1 MINKKEETAM
11 NLLELQDTS
20 LVEKTSLSRKLTLG
34 GITKAYPVYRVRL
47 DLLYYNDQNDRIATW
62 ITQYKSDPQN
72 AAFDTLDREQYN
84 KTIEGFIIAS
94 NPAAMEKTKNNIA
107 LVNQR
112 EPGVVLADGRIID
125 GNRRFTCLRLLHAE
139 EPAFNCFETVILEAS
154 VQEDHKQIKMLELAI
169 QHGEEQRVDYNLI
182 DLAIGAYH
190 DIVETG
196 LLTIDEYAES
206 TGMSVSEIKRRLEIA
221 QLIIDFLAFMGVPG
235 QYHVAREMQV
245 FSVFNELVPLLRR
258 CETEQAREELR
269 RSVFNNTMM
278 KTFNDQRKYIRDL
291 KAMMDS
297 GLYSSYIKRQ
307 NRIAEELEE
316 KKTEAGI
323 TTKKDLD
330 EFVKRNED
338 TAEDMQIS
346 MERSL
351 LQTKKSQ
358 ARNRPSQIVGKSL
371 SMLKDIDTGVFDKL
385 TPAEREKLQTQ
396 LGKLS
401 SAVSLITDDVT
412 DGATPVPEKS
422 IPEAAEATPAPS
434 VVKQLRPAAC
444 RPDEPLVYSLN
455 PQRTIN
461 TLSFSQQ
468 FSMLRYLDSQPSE
481 VHCVVGFVNERN
493 KELCSPQEITISDG
507 EATKVNFAL
516 NASVSSLSECWLVIR
531 FAADAPDEVRLKMRF
546 NVKIAFDLEF
556 DF

>member
-1 MINKKEETAM
+1 MINKKEEIAM
-11 NLLELQDTS
+11 NLLELQDSS
-20 LVEKTSLSRKLTLG
+20 LVEKTNLSRKLTLG
-34 GITKAYPVYRVRL
+34 GVTKAYPVYRVRL

-72 AAFDTLDREQYN
+72 AAFETLDREQYN

-112 EPGVVLADGRIID
+112 EPSVVLVDGRIID

-139 EPAFNCFETVILEAS
+139 DPAFNYFETVILDAS
-154 VQEDHKQIKMLELAI
+154 VQENHKQIKMLELAI

-190 DIVETG
+190 DIVETE
-196 LLTIDEYAES
+196 LLTINEYSES

-278 KTFNDQRKYIRDL
+278 KTFVDQRKYMRDL

-297 GLYSSYIKRQ
+297 GLYSSYIKKQ
-307 NRIAEELEE
+307 NKIAEELEE
-316 KKTEAGI
+316 KKAEAGI
-323 TTKKDLD
+323 TTKKELD

-338 TAEDMQIS
+338 AAEELQIS

-358 ARNRPSQIVGKSL
+358 ARNRPSQIVGKSI

-412 DGATPVPEKS
+412 DDAAPVPEKS
-422 IPEAAEATPAPS
+422 DPEAVEATPAS
-434 VVKQLRPAAC
+434 ATIKQLRPAAC
-444 RPDEPLVYSLN
+444 RPDEPMVYSLN
-455 PQRTIN
+455 PQQTIN

-493 KELCSPQEITISDG
+493 EELCSPQEITISDG
-507 EATKVNFAL
+507 DATKVNFAL

-531 FAADAPDEVRLKMRF
+531 FAADAPDEVRLKMQIS
-546 NVKIAFDLEF
+546 VKIAFDLEF

>member
-1 MINKKEETAM
+1 MINKKEEIAM
-11 NLLELQDTS
+11 NLLELQDSS
-20 LVEKTSLSRKLTLG
+20 LVEKTNLSRKLTLG
-34 GITKAYPVYRVRL
+34 GVTKAYPVYRVRL

-72 AAFDTLDREQYN
+72 AAFETLDREQYN

-112 EPGVVLADGRIID
+112 EPGVVLVDGRIID

-139 EPAFNCFETVILEAS
+139 DPAFNYFETVILDAS
-154 VQEDHKQIKMLELAI
+154 VQENHKQIKMLELAI

-190 DIVETG
+190 DIVETE
-196 LLTIDEYAES
+196 LLTINEYSES

-278 KTFNDQRKYIRDL
+278 KTFVDQRKYMRDL

-297 GLYSSYIKRQ
+297 GLYSSYIKKQ
-307 NRIAEELEE
+307 NKIAEELEE
-316 KKTEAGI
+316 KKAEAGI
-323 TTKKDLD
+323 TTKKELD

-338 TAEDMQIS
+338 AAEELQIS

-358 ARNRPSQIVGKSL
+358 ARNRPSQIVGKSI

-412 DGATPVPEKS
+412 DDAAPVPEKS
-422 IPEAAEATPAPS
+422 DPEAVEATPAS
-434 VVKQLRPAAC
+434 ATIKQLRPAAC
-444 RPDEPLVYSLN
+444 RPDEPMVYSLN
-455 PQRTIN
+455 PQQTIN

-493 KELCSPQEITISDG
+493 EELCSPQEITISDG
-507 EATKVNFAL
+507 DATKVNFAL

>member
-1 MINKKEETAM
+1 M
-11 NLLELQDTS
+11 NLLELQDAS
-20 LVEKTSLSRKLTLG
+20 LVEKTNLTRKLTLG

-62 ITQYKSDPQN
+62 ITQYKSDPEN

-139 EPAFNCFETVILEAS
+139 NPAFNYFETVILEAS

-206 TGMSVSEIKRRLEIA
+206 TGMSVSEIKRRLEVA

-258 CETEQAREELR
+258 CETEQARGELR

-278 KTFNDQRKYIRDL
+278 KTFIDQRKYMRDL

-297 GLYSSYIKRQ
+297 GLYSSYIKKQ
-307 NRIAEELEE
+307 NKIAEDLEE
-316 KKTEAGI
+316 KKAEAGI
-323 TTKKDLD
+323 TTKKELD

-338 TAEDMQIS
+338 AAEDLQIS

-358 ARNRPSQIVGKSL
+358 ARNRPSQIVGKSI

-401 SAVSLITDDVT
+401 SAVSMMADDVT
-412 DGATPVPEKS
+412 DGAAPVPEKNVS
-422 IPEAAEATPAPS
+422 EAAEATPAPAAI
-434 VVKQLRPAAC
+434 KQLRPAAC
-444 RPDEPLVYSLN
+444 RPDEPMVYSLN
-455 PQRTIN
+455 PEQTIN
-461 TLSFSQQ
+461 TLSFSQR

-481 VHCVVGFVNERN
+481 VHCIVGFVNERN
-493 KELCSPQEITISDG
+493 EDLCSPQEITISDG

-531 FAADAPDEVRLKMRF
+531 FAADAPDEVRLKMQF

>member
-1 MINKKEETAM
+1 M
-11 NLLELQDTS
+11 NLLELQDAS
-20 LVEKTSLSRKLTLG
+20 LVEKTNLTRKLTLG
-34 GITKAYPVYRVRL
+34 GVTKAYPVYRVRL

-62 ITQYKSDPQN
+62 ITQYKSDLQN

-84 KTIEGFIIAS
+84 KTIEGFVIAS
-94 NPAAMEKTKNNIA
+94 NPTAMEKTKNNIA

-112 EPGVVLADGRIID
+112 EAGVVLADGRIID

-139 EPAFNCFETVILEAS
+139 DPAFNYFETVILDAS
-154 VQEDHKQIKMLELAI
+154 VQENHKQIKMLELAI

-196 LLTIDEYAES
+196 LPTIDEYAKS
-206 TGMSVSEIKRRLEIA
+206 TGMSVSEIKRRLEVA

-235 QYHVAREMQV
+235 QYHIAREMQI
-245 FSVFNELVPLLRR
+245 FAGFYELPPLLRR
-258 CETEQAREELR
+258 CETEQAREELK

-307 NRIAEELEE
+307 NKIAEELEE

-330 EFVKRNED
+330 EFLRRNED
-338 TAEDMQIS
+338 AAEDLQIS

-401 SAVSLITDDVT
+401 SAVSMMADDVT
-412 DGATPVPEKS
+412 GGAAPVPEKNVS
-422 IPEAAEATPAPS
+422 EAAEATPAPAA
-434 VVKQLRPAAC
+434 VKQLRPAAC
-444 RPDEPLVYSLN
+444 RPDEPMVYSLN
-455 PQRTIN
+455 PEQTIN

-493 KELCSPQEITISDG
+493 EELCSPQEITISDG
-507 EATKVNFAL
+507 DATKVNFAL

-531 FAADAPDEVRLKMRF
+531 FAADAPDEVRLKMQF
-546 NVKIAFDLEF
+546 NIKIAFDLEF

>member
-1 MINKKEETAM
+1 M
-11 NLLELQDTS
+11 NLLELQDAS
-20 LVEKTSLSRKLTLG
+20 LVEKTNLTRKLTLG
-34 GITKAYPVYRVRL
+34 GVTKAYPVYRVRL

-62 ITQYKSDPQN
+62 ITQYKSDPEN

-139 EPAFNCFETVILEAS
+139 NPAFNYFETVILEAS

-235 QYHVAREMQV
+235 QYHIAREMQI
-245 FSVFNELVPLLRR
+245 FAGFYELPPLLRR
-258 CETEQAREELR
+258 CETEQAREELK

-297 GLYSSYIKRQ
+297 GLYSSYIKKQ
-307 NRIAEELEE
+307 NKIAEDLEE
-316 KKTEAGI
+316 KKAKAGI
-323 TTKKDLD
+323 TTKKELD

-338 TAEDMQIS
+338 AAEELQIS

-358 ARNRPSQIVGKSL
+358 ARNRPSQIVGKSI

-401 SAVSLITDDVT
+401 SAVSMMADDVT
-412 DGATPVPEKS
+412 DGAAPVPEKNVS
-422 IPEAAEATPAPS
+422 ETAEATPAPAA
-434 VVKQLRPAAC
+434 VKQLRPAAC
-444 RPDEPLVYSLN
+444 RPDEPMVYSLN
-455 PQRTIN
+455 PEQTIN
-461 TLSFSQQ
+461 TLSFSQR
-468 FSMLRYLDSQPSE
+468 FSMLRYLDSQLSE
-481 VHCVVGFVNERN
+481 IHCIVGFVNERN
-493 KELCSPQEITISDG
+493 EELCSPQEITISDG

-531 FAADAPDEVRLKMRF
+531 FAADAPDEVRLKMQF

>member
-1 MINKKEETAM
+1 MINKKEEIAM

-139 EPAFNCFETVILEAS
+139 EPAFNCFENVILEAS

-493 KELCSPQEITISDG
+493 EELCSPQEITISDG

>member
-1 MINKKEETAM
+1 M
-11 NLLELQDTS
+11 NLLELQDAS
-20 LVEKTSLSRKLTLG
+20 LVEKTNLTRKLTLG
-34 GITKAYPVYRVRL
+34 GVTKAYPVYRVRL

-62 ITQYKSDPQN
+62 ITQYKSDLQN

-139 EPAFNCFETVILEAS
+139 NPAFNYFETVILEAS

-182 DLAIGAYH
+182 DLAIGAYP

-278 KTFNDQRKYIRDL
+278 KTFIDQRKYMRDL

-297 GLYSSYIKRQ
+297 GLYSSYIKKQ
-307 NRIAEELEE
+307 NKIAEDLEE
-316 KKTEAGI
+316 KKAEAGI
-323 TTKKDLD
+323 TTKKELD

-338 TAEDMQIS
+338 AAEDLQIS

-358 ARNRPSQIVGKSL
+358 ARNRPSQIVGKSI

-401 SAVSLITDDVT
+401 SAVSMMADDVT
-412 DGATPVPEKS
+412 DGAAPVPEKNVS
-422 IPEAAEATPAPS
+422 EAAEATPAPAA
-434 VVKQLRPAAC
+434 VKQLRPAAC
-444 RPDEPLVYSLN
+444 RPDEPMVYSLN
-455 PQRTIN
+455 PEQTIN
-461 TLSFSQQ
+461 TLSFSQR

-481 VHCVVGFVNERN
+481 VHCIVGFVNERN
-493 KELCSPQEITISDG
+493 EDLCSPQEITISDG

-516 NASVSSLSECWLVIR
+516 NASVSSLSACWLVIR
-531 FAADAPDEVRLKMRF
+531 FAADSPDEVRLKMQF

>member
-1 MINKKEETAM
+1 M
-11 NLLELQDTS
+11 NLLELQDAS
-20 LVEKTSLSRKLTLG
+20 LVEKTNLTRKLTLG
-34 GITKAYPVYRVRL
+34 GVTKAYPVYRVRL

-62 ITQYKSDPQN
+62 ITQYKSDPEN

-139 EPAFNCFETVILEAS
+139 NPAFNYFETVILEAS

-206 TGMSVSEIKRRLEIA
+206 TGMSVSEIKRRLEVA

-278 KTFNDQRKYIRDL
+278 KTFIDQRKYMRDL

-297 GLYSSYIKRQ
+297 GLYSSYIKKQ
-307 NRIAEELEE
+307 NKIAEDLEE
-316 KKTEAGI
+316 KKAEAGI
-323 TTKKDLD
+323 TTKKELD

-338 TAEDMQIS
+338 AAEELQIS

-358 ARNRPSQIVGKSL
+358 ARNRPSQIVGKSI

-401 SAVSLITDDVT
+401 SAVSMMADDVT
-412 DGATPVPEKS
+412 DGAAPVPEKNVS
-422 IPEAAEATPAPS
+422 EAAEATPAPAA
-434 VVKQLRPAAC
+434 VKQLRPAAC
-444 RPDEPLVYSLN
+444 RPDEPMVYSLN
-455 PQRTIN
+455 PEQTIN
-461 TLSFSQQ
+461 TLSFSQR
-468 FSMLRYLDSQPSE
+468 FSMLRYLDSQLSE
-481 VHCVVGFVNERN
+481 VHCIVGFVNERN
-493 KELCSPQEITISDG
+493 EDLCSPQEITISDG

-531 FAADAPDEVRLKMRF
+531 FAADAPDEVRLKMQF

>member
-1 MINKKEETAM
+1 M
-11 NLLELQDTS
+11 NLLELQDAS
-20 LVEKTSLSRKLTLG
+20 LVEKTNLTRKLTLG
-34 GITKAYPVYRVRL
+34 GVTKAYPVYRVLL

-62 ITQYKSDPQN
+62 ITQYKSDPEN

-139 EPAFNCFETVILEAS
+139 NPAFNYFETVILEAS

-278 KTFNDQRKYIRDL
+278 KTFIDQRKYMRDL

-297 GLYSSYIKRQ
+297 GLYSSYIKKQ
-307 NRIAEELEE
+307 NKIAEDLEE
-316 KKTEAGI
+316 KKAKAGI
-323 TTKKDLD
+323 TTKKELD

-338 TAEDMQIS
+338 AAEELQIS

-358 ARNRPSQIVGKSL
+358 ARSRLSQIVGKSI

-401 SAVSLITDDVT
+401 SAVSMMADDVT
-412 DGATPVPEKS
+412 DGAAPVPEKNVS
-422 IPEAAEATPAPS
+422 EAAEATPAPAA
-434 VVKQLRPAAC
+434 VKQLRPAAC
-444 RPDEPLVYSLN
+444 RPDDPLVYSLN

-481 VHCVVGFVNERN
+481 VHCIVGFVNERN
-493 KELCSPQEITISDG
+493 EDLCSPQEITISDG

-516 NASVSSLSECWLVIR
+516 NARVSSLSECWLVIR
-531 FAADAPDEVRLKMRF
+531 FAADAPDEVRLKMQF

>member
-1 MINKKEETAM
+1 M
-11 NLLELQDTS
+11 NLLELQDAS
-20 LVEKTSLSRKLTLG
+20 LVEKTNLTRKLTLG
-34 GITKAYPVYRVRL
+34 GVTKAYPVYRVRL

-62 ITQYKSDPQN
+62 ITQYKSDPEN

-139 EPAFNCFETVILEAS
+139 NPAFNYFETVILEAS

-278 KTFNDQRKYIRDL
+278 KTFIDQRKYMRDL

-297 GLYSSYIKRQ
+297 GLYSSYIKKQ
-307 NRIAEELEE
+307 NKIAEDLEE
-316 KKTEAGI
+316 KKARAGI
-323 TTKKDLD
+323 TTKKELD

-338 TAEDMQIS
+338 AAEELQIS

-358 ARNRPSQIVGKSL
+358 ARNRPSQIVGKSI

-401 SAVSLITDDVT
+401 SAVSMMADDVT
-412 DGATPVPEKS
+412 DGAAPVPEKNVS
-422 IPEAAEATPAPS
+422 EAAEATPAPAA
-434 VVKQLRPAAC
+434 VKQLRPAAC
-444 RPDEPLVYSLN
+444 RPDDPLVYSLN

-481 VHCVVGFVNERN
+481 VHCIVGFVNERN
-493 KELCSPQEITISDG
+493 EDLCSPQEITISDG

-516 NASVSSLSECWLVIR
+516 NARVSSLSECWLVIR
-531 FAADAPDEVRLKMRF
+531 FAADAPDEVRLKMQF

>member
-1 MINKKEETAM
+1 M
-11 NLLELQDTS
+11 NLLGLQDAS
-20 LVEKTSLSRKLTLG
+20 LVEKTNLTRKLTLG
-34 GITKAYPVYRVRL
+34 GVTKAYPVYRVRL

-62 ITQYKSDPQN
+62 ITQYKSDPEN

-84 KTIEGFIIAS
+84 KTIEGFVIAS

-139 EPAFNCFETVILEAS
+139 NPAFNYFETVILEAS

-278 KTFNDQRKYIRDL
+278 KTFIDQRKYMRDL

-297 GLYSSYIKRQ
+297 GLYSSYIKKQ
-307 NRIAEELEE
+307 NKIAEDLEE
-316 KKTEAGI
+316 KKAEAGI
-323 TTKKDLD
+323 TTKKELD

-338 TAEDMQIS
+338 AAEDLQIS

-358 ARNRPSQIVGKSL
+358 ARNRPSQIVGKSI

-401 SAVSLITDDVT
+401 SAVSMMADDVT
-412 DGATPVPEKS
+412 DGAAPVPEKNVS
-422 IPEAAEATPAPS
+422 EASEATPAPAAI
-434 VVKQLRPAAC
+434 KQLRPAAC
-444 RPDEPLVYSLN
+444 RPDEPMIYSLN
-455 PQRTIN
+455 PEQTIN
-461 TLSFSQQ
+461 TLSFSQR

-481 VHCVVGFVNERN
+481 VHCIVGFVNERN
-493 KELCSPQEITISDG
+493 EDLCSPQEITISDG

-516 NASVSSLSECWLVIR
+516 NASVSSLSECWLVTR
-531 FAADAPDEVRLKMRF
+531 FAADAPDEVRLKMQF